1 MTRLQPV
8 HPGEVLKHDFMEPFG
23 LSATA
28 LAKATGVTPARI
40 NEIVRGRRG
49 ITAATALRLAKYF
62 GTDAQSWMNLQTR
75 YELALAE
82 STAGRALQTI
92 SDVRREPWVVV
103 PRSSQK
109 SL

>member
-8 HPGEVLKHDFMEPFG
+8 HPGEVLKHDFMDPFG

-28 LAKATGVTPARI
+28 LAKAIGVTPARI

-49 ITAATALRLAKYF
+49 ITAATALRLAKYY

-82 STAGRALQTI
+82 SAAAVSLRAIRPL
-92 SDVRREPWVVV
+92 EAAAP
-103 PRSSQK
+103 
-109 SL
+109 

>member
-1 MTRLQPV
+1 MTSLQPV
-8 HPGEVLKHDFMEPFG
+8 HPGEVLKHDFMDPFG

-82 STAGRALQTI
+82 SAEARSLRTI
-92 SDVRREPWVVV
+92 RPLEAAAP
-103 PRSSQK
+103 
-109 SL
+109 